1 MAARQEEPGQRR
13 QASPA
18 WARDA
23 STKYLLEF
31 ERYFSGG
38 AGSFGA
44 LHEQALLRQLAGCG
58 LRSLAWRL
66 FLQVLPV
73 DPASW
78 ELLTKEHRRLYSLAK
93 TTYSDY
99 TDVND
104 TRIRCEVNNPLSH
117 DEQSPWHR
125 LFEHAD
131 LRRVIE
137 QDVVR
142 TMPDVALFR
151 DEHVCRCMTDVLF
164 VFMQKHPEVDYVQG
178 MHELLAPI
186 IYLLRR
192 EYSNFADVRAAH
204 RANHPT
210 FDLLEVLLDK
220 DYVEHDAFYMLEKLL
235 KMMDWSSSVNR
246 RREYEEMQ
254 RAPPPAPDLLHP
266 PLFAKDR
273 ASPSVNQW
281 GPSPCNRAV
290 RRHLCMIDYD
300 LYLKLAELGVEPQV
314 FGLKMFRLLF
324 GREFRLSELCS
335 VWDALLADSHATSTL
350 DLVPYVF
357 CAILIYNRRQILERE
372 GMEALTLLLNLP
384 PLPDIA
390 GCIAFALH
398 IRNPLDYPK
407 PNNFPPPPPVSPRKP
422 AASKIRL
429 RRRSV
434 ERSKS
439 AVGQPKSE
447 SGSGSV
453 SPARPRSMTQ
463 PPPMSA
469 PGRTGLVGLAR
480 SGSETVV
487 SRSGSATVAA
497 ASADLVTY
505 GPPPVAM
512 KDVSALRGKHAL
524 LASSEASAYAVMESK
539 QTSTPPE
546 WNPVSEREP
555 LRCERK
561 SVESKSE
568 SVHSESEPVHSGR
581 ELVHSKSE
589 SAHSERDPTHSE
601 SEPAH
606 CKNESAHSKSEP
618 AHNERDSVHAERE
631 AVRSETE
638 AVHRDLRSVHSGSA
652 DQSESEPVS
661 AKSQLA
667 HSQRG
672 SWLVS
677 AISTLRARLQ
687 TTRIEAGSDGDAVQG
702 AAGGAAPDPLC
713 RDHGP
718 AAAEQGS

>member
-1 MAARQEEPGQRR
+1 MAARQEDPGQRR

-204 RANHPT
+204 RANH
-210 FDLLEVLLDK
+210 
-220 DYVEHDAFYMLEKLL
+220 YMLEKLL

-398 IRNPLDYPK
+398 IRNPLDYSK

-447 SGSGSV
+447 GGSGSA

-487 SRSGSATVAA
+487 SRSASATVAA
-497 ASADLVTY
+497 ATDLVTY

-546 WNPVSEREP
+546 WNPGLTGMPCKVRRAV
-555 LRCERK
+555 LRQTLC
-561 SVESKSE
+561 VETMDRLLQNKE
-568 SVHSESEPVHSGR
+568 VDLRTLR
-581 ELVHSKSE
+581 ELVNVQKQLLRDLWPFGGGWSPQPQCPRQPPDGTSDEE
-589 SAHSERDPTHSE
+589 SAPPSLSTPVPEGVYP
-601 SEPAH
+601 P
-606 CKNESAHSKSEP
+606 SATADIVEEVTP
-618 AHNERDSVHAERE
+618 ED
-631 AVRSETE
+631 
-638 AVHRDLRSVHSGSA
+638 GSA
-652 DQSESEPVS
+652 PHSNGLPAVGVSPAYDTLAVDVANLSMSEATE
-661 AKSQLA
+661 
-667 HSQRG
+667 QR
-672 SWLVS
+672 
-677 AISTLRARLQ
+677 
-687 TTRIEAGSDGDAVQG
+687 
-702 AAGGAAPDPLC
+702 
-713 RDHGP
+713 
-718 AAAEQGS
+718 

>member
-151 DEHVCRCMTDVLF
+151 DEQVCRCMTDVLF

-204 RANHPT
+204 RANH
-210 FDLLEVLLDK
+210 
-220 DYVEHDAFYMLEKLL
+220 YMLEKLL

-273 ASPSVNQW
+273 VSPSVNQW

-407 PNNFPPPPPVSPRKP
+407 PNNFPPPPPVSPRRP

-439 AVGQPKSE
+439 AC
-447 SGSGSV
+447 
-453 SPARPRSMTQ
+453 
-463 PPPMSA
+463 
-469 PGRTGLVGLAR
+469 RTA
-480 SGSETVV
+480 V
-487 SRSGSATVAA
+487 SRSASATVAA

-546 WNPVSEREP
+546 WNPGLTGMPCKVRRAV
-555 LRCERK
+555 LRQTLC
-561 SVESKSE
+561 VETMDRLLQNKE
-568 SVHSESEPVHSGR
+568 VDLRTLR
-581 ELVHSKSE
+581 ELVNVQKQLLRDLWPFGGGWSPQPQCPRQPPDGTSDEE
-589 SAHSERDPTHSE
+589 SAPPSLSTPVPEDLYP
-601 SEPAH
+601 P
-606 CKNESAHSKSEP
+606 SAAADIVEEVTP
-618 AHNERDSVHAERE
+618 ED
-631 AVRSETE
+631 
-638 AVHRDLRSVHSGSA
+638 GSA
-652 DQSESEPVS
+652 PVS
-661 AKSQLA
+661 NGLPAVGVSPAYDTLA
-667 HSQRG
+667 VDVANLSM
-672 SWLVS
+672 S
-677 AISTLRARLQ
+677 
-687 TTRIEAGSDGDAVQG
+687 E
-702 AAGGAAPDPLC
+702 
-713 RDHGP
+713 
-718 AAAEQGS
+718 AAEQR